1 MSTLSQK
8 TIQNINEVICKQAEN
23 YIFDAIK
30 SKHYLVALPFLKDNP
45 YFNYICSYT
54 LVFRKKENRIELT
67 NLPNVNGTYPTDG
80 LIKFEDVTNLF
91 SPDFDINNIDSN
103 ICAEGSDEDVSIVYA
118 DQFITDET
126 ISQIKTYMN
135 NALRSIGVVIT
146 NIDRQ
151 GVFDS
156 TLMINASL
164 EK

>member
-1 MSTLSQK
+1 M
-8 TIQNINEVICKQAEN
+8 
-23 YIFDAIK
+23 
-30 SKHYLVALPFLKDNP
+30 
-45 YFNYICSYT
+45 
-54 LVFRKKENRIELT
+54 
-67 NLPNVNGTYPTDG
+67 
-80 LIKFEDVTNLF
+80 
-91 SPDFDINNIDSN
+91 
-103 ICAEGSDEDVSIVYA
+103 SIVYA

-156 TLMINASL
+156 TLMINAFL